1 MADLLNKVGSIIEP
15 SMLGASQV
23 KAPSASSFSFSD
35 TLKGIL
41 DSTNAEQRTSDR
53 AMADLATGDVKD
65 LHQAAIAIGKAEL
78 SMKMMLEVRNKA
90 ISAYKEISKTQM

>member
-15 SMLGASQV
+15 SMLSASQV
-23 KAPSASSFSFSD
+23 KAPPASSFSFSD

-41 DSTNAEQRTSDR
+41 DSTNAEQMTSDR

-65 LHQAAIAIGKAEL
+65 LHQAAFALLKKY
-78 SMKMMLEVRNKA
+78 S
-90 ISAYKEISKTQM
+90 SS